1 MSAGVTKLNGLSAE
15 QATTEFLKACGSK
28 RWVAAMVAQR
38 PFASPEALLAAA
50 EREWN
55 QLGTEDFLEAFAA
68 HPRIGEKKA
77 APKNDAV
84 GAHFGKWSSQEQ
96 AGAAA
101 AAQTTLERLKA
112 QNDAYFDT
120 HGFIF
125 IVCASGKSADEMLG
139 LLEARLPND
148 TATEI
153 RNAAAEQAKI
163 TALRLNKWLTENSA

>member
-1 MSAGVTKLNGLSAE
+1 VSAGLAKLNALSAE

-38 PFASPEALLAAA
+38 PFSSNEVLLAAA
-50 EREWN
+50 NREWN

-77 APKNDAV
+77 PPKNDVV
-84 GAHFGKWSSQEQ
+84 GEHFSKWSSQEQ

-101 AAQTTLERLKA
+101 AAQTTLEKLKA
-112 QNDAYFDT
+112 QNDAYFEK

-125 IVCASGKSADEMLG
+125 IVCATGKSADEMLG
-139 LLEARLPND
+139 LLEARLPN
-148 TATEI
+148 ARAMEI
-153 RNAAAEQAKI
+153 QNAAAEQAKI
-163 TALRLNKWLTENSA
+163 TVIRLNKWLAENS